1 MKEMLL
7 QKLYEYLKDNNPDVL
22 ISLQE
27 RGEVNEWLHQKIA
40 GIEPLLTVLNKQQ
53 QPAYIIEQACMQ
65 ELTLDL
71 RPSRFL
77 YVSVALE
84 SEFENHFYRLQA
96 NGILTYE
103 LLNLLTHCYPV
114 FDAFCFSE
122 ENEDNRFLH
131 YAITGTIREYL
142 EQRERETV
150 DYGIQ
155 HRQAIRN

>member
-1 MKEMLL
+1 MLQ
-7 QKLYEYLKDNNPDVL
+7 QKLYEYIGDNNPDVL

-27 RGEVNEWLHQKIA
+27 RSEVAEWLSGKIA
-40 GIEPLLTVLNKQQ
+40 GIETLLTTLSSPQ
-53 QPAYIIEQACMQ
+53 QPAYIIEAACMQ
-65 ELTLDL
+65 ELTREL

-77 YVSVALE
+77 YTSAVLE
-84 SEFENHFYRLQA
+84 SEFENHFHRLQA

-103 LLNLLTHCYPV
+103 LINLLTHCHPV
-114 FDAFCFSE
+114 FDAFGFSE

-131 YAITGTIREYL
+131 YAITGTVREYL

-155 HRQAIRN
+155 HRQAIRS